1 MHAFVEK
8 TKDSLTTS
16 FEVRQHQAKPIN
28 IEIK

>member
-8 TKDSLTTS
+8 TKDSLTS
-16 FEVRQHQAKPIN
+16 FEVRKHQAKPIN